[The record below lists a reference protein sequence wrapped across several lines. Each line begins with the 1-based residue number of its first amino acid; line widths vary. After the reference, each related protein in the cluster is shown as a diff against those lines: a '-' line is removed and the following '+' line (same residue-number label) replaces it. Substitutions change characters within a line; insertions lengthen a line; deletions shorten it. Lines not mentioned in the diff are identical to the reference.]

1 MTPLP
6 LFPKKKNALK
16 DRLESLSPA
25 IRNNLDHL
33 SKAFEKQNPEKKRE
47 SFFMRPSSLLVWG
60 LVAFLAFLAKG
71 FPSNEMANYLLTIP
85 PPGILISAESAIY
98 HPPLGVSY
106 RDMTITAPTNDGPVS
121 IDLDRAR
128 GSIDLVT
135 LVSGKPRYNFDLKMY
150 GGEFKGRLRKFYRGK
165 VSHLKGLTV
174 HPIDL
179 ATTKKLTHQDL
190 SGLMDLQTDYTWK
203 TGMED
208 KGHGTLSLSIA
219 KLVVRSL
226 NMNGFP
232 LPPIS
237 FTHVHGTISM
247 KNGLGH
253 IETLN
258 ADGPMAHLTGSGDV
272 SLANPYPRSIVNL
285 DFDISLRGELAKIP
299 LPSIT
304 GKNGAAI
311 HLHLA
316 GPLGSPQVTLN
327 GIVLPR

>member
-1 MTPLP
+1 MIQLP
-6 LFPKKKNALK
+6 RFPKKKNVLK
-16 DRLESLSPA
+16 ARLKTISPA
-25 IRNNLDHL
+25 IRNNLDHI
-33 SKAFEKQNPEKKRE
+33 SKAFEKQGAQKKRE
-47 SFFMRPSSLLVWG
+47 SFFMRPSSLIVWG
-60 LVAFLAFLAKG
+60 VVTFLVFLAKG
-71 FPSNEMANYLLTIP
+71 FPTNEMMHFLLTIP
-85 PPGILISAESAIY
+85 SPAILISAESATY
-98 HPPLGVSY
+98 HPPLGASY
-106 RDMTITAPTNDGPVS
+106 RDMIITAPTNDGPVS
-121 IDLDRAR
+121 IDLARAR

-150 GGEFKGRLRKFYRGK
+150 GGEFRGRLRRFYRGK
-165 VSHLKGLTV
+165 VSHLKGLTI

-179 ATTKKLTHQDL
+179 STTRKLTHQNL
-190 SGLMDLQTDYTWK
+190 SGLMDLQTDYTWR

-232 LPPIS
+232 LPPVS
-237 FTHVHGTISM
+237 FTHVHGMVRM

-258 ADGPMAHLTGSGDV
+258 ADGPMAHLTGRGDV
-272 SLANPYPRSIVNL
+272 ALANPYPRSIVNL
-285 DFDISLRGELAKIP
+285 DFDISLRGELSKIP

-304 GKNGAAI
+304 GKNGAII
-311 HLHLA
+311 HLHLS

-327 GIVLPR
+327 GIALPR

>member
-1 MTPLP
+1 MSQLP
-6 LFPKKKNALK
+6 RFLKKKNAIK
-16 DRLESLSPA
+16 ASLASISPA
-25 IRNNLDHL
+25 IRDNFEHL
-33 SKAFEKQNPEKKRE
+33 SKAFEKQPPLPKRE
-47 SFFMRPSSLLVWG
+47 SFFMRPSALVLWG
-60 LVAFLAFLAKG
+60 TITFFVFLAKG
-71 FPSNEMANYLLTIP
+71 FPSDDLANFLLTLP
-85 PPGILISAESAIY
+85 PPEIQMRAESAIY

-106 RDMTITAPTNDGPVS
+106 RDMTITAPTNDGPIS
-121 IDLDRAR
+121 LDFDRAR
-128 GSIDLVT
+128 GNIDLVT
-135 LVSGKPRYNFDLKMY
+135 LVSGKPRYNFDVKMY
-150 GGEFKGRLRKFYRGK
+150 GGEFKGRLRRFYRGK
-165 VSHLKGLTV
+165 VSHLKGTTI

-179 ATTKKLTHQDL
+179 STTRKLTHQDL

-208 KGHGTLSLSIA
+208 KGHGILSLSIA

-237 FTHVHGTISM
+237 FTHVHGMIRM

-258 ADGPMAHLTGSGDV
+258 ADGPMAHLTGKGDIA
-272 SLANPYPRSIVNL
+272 LANPYPRSIVNL

-311 HLHLA
+311 HLHLSGA
-316 GPLGSPQVTLN
+316 LGSPQVSLN